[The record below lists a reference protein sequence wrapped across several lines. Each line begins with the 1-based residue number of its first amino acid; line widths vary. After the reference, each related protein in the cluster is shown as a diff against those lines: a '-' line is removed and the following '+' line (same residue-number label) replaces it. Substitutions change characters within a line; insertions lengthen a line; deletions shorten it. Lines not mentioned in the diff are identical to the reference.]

1 MKSFNF
7 RAILFLLV
15 LGMLHAS
22 FGQTSGGKPI
32 KFLWTSRHSPVVYP
46 KPSNL
51 ADTSTYSKTDTT
63 RNSWLAEYVPSGTKN
78 GAAVIAIPGGGYST
92 LSPWS
97 SEAVPAATN
106 LNSYGVTVFILH
118 YRITPYGYP
127 HQMWDVQRAVR
138 WVRANAAAYGIDTLK
153 RTVPIWKREE
163 WSGGSSWGLEAQHI
177 DDLDRF
183 DRRSTHLAQQLYDEA
198 LQCRMRPFGDATH
211 AYPRVVRDLARSLAK
226 RVRFAIVG
234 EATQVD
240 RDILDML
247 DAPLAQVDGMG
258 IPLGRPLLV
267 QRLKGHGGAGR
278 DLAGPAER
286 LVEGLEFL
294 AAVLEDAQGVL
305 ADEPEEPQVALEG
318 GVIAE
323 KGLGAGVAQHRE
335 CLADAQRRRHQWNLL
350 SLQLLQLLRIQVELV
365 ELLHRSAF
373 VSLK

>member
-138 WVRANAAAYGIDTLK
+138 WVRANAAAYGIDPNRIGVLGYSAGGHVASTAATHFDSGLVDSNAANGAYWFPGSKDSIDRVSSRPNFQGLMYPMITMVQYVPGTTNTAYAYAPGRTIYIGNNPSQSLVDFTSNEKQVTLQTPPAFLNWGTADNTVNPLNSTAYRDTLMSK
-153 RTVPIWKREE
+153 GLKVKTVIVQGGGHSPSTARLDTLRTWLNAEGFLTPTAILPHHAKSLKAGTLFAGEN
-163 WSGGSSWGLEAQHI
+163 G
-177 DDLDRF
+177 DLD
-183 DRRSTHLAQQLYDEA
+183 A
-198 LQCRMRPFGDATH
+198 
-211 AYPRVVRDLARSLAK
+211 
-226 RVRFAIVG
+226 
-234 EATQVD
+234 
-240 RDILDML
+240 
-247 DAPLAQVDGMG
+247 
-258 IPLGRPLLV
+258 LGRFSNLPY
-267 QRLKGHGGAGR
+267 
-278 DLAGPAER
+278 GPI
-286 LVEGLEFL
+286 LQV
-294 AAVLEDAQGVL
+294 VPGVKK
-305 ADEPEEPQVALEG
+305 P
-318 GVIAE
+318 
-323 KGLGAGVAQHRE
+323 
-335 CLADAQRRRHQWNLL
+335 
-350 SLQLLQLLRIQVELV
+350 
-365 ELLHRSAF
+365 
-373 VSLK
+373 

>member
-46 KPSNL
+46 KHSNL

-138 WVRANAAAYGIDTLK
+138 WVRANAAAYGIDPNRIGVLGY
-153 RTVPIWKREE
+153 
-163 WSGGSSWGLEAQHI
+163 SAGGHVA
-177 DDLDRF
+177 
-183 DRRSTHLAQQLYDEA
+183 STA
-198 LQCRMRPFGDATH
+198 ATH
-211 AYPRVVRDLARSLAK
+211 FDSGLVDSKSPISVPRSVGARNEQTRIGIRLFSSGL
-226 RVRFAIVG
+226 IVFG
-234 EATQVD
+234 
-240 RDILDML
+240 
-247 DAPLAQVDGMG
+247 
-258 IPLGRPLLV
+258 
-267 QRLKGHGGAGR
+267 
-278 DLAGPAER
+278 
-286 LVEGLEFL
+286 
-294 AAVLEDAQGVL
+294 
-305 ADEPEEPQVALEG
+305 
-318 GVIAE
+318 
-323 KGLGAGVAQHRE
+323 
-335 CLADAQRRRHQWNLL
+335 
-350 SLQLLQLLRIQVELV
+350 
-365 ELLHRSAF
+365 
-373 VSLK
+373 